1 MSVAIGD
8 YLTPRRPASRTE
20 RLIAG
25 ASLGVVAAG
34 AFVVQHFNPV
44 TAGFFPK
51 CPFFLLTGHYCP
63 GCGTTR
69 GFHALFNGDIATA
82 AHDNLLMMVM
92 LPFLAWLFVSYFL
105 VAVRGRALPRVFVP
119 APLIWTMAIF
129 IAAFWIL
136 RNIPAY
142 PFNLLAPL

>member
-1 MSVAIGD
+1 MNVALRE
-8 YLTPRRPASRTE
+8 YLTPRKPASKRE
-20 RLIAG
+20 RIIAG
-25 ASLGVVAAG
+25 ASLGVVTLG
-34 AFVVQHFNPV
+34 AFLVQHFNPV

-51 CPFFLLTGHYCP
+51 CPFFQVTGFHCP

-69 GFHALFNGDIATA
+69 GFHALFNGDLATA
-82 AHDNLLMMVM
+82 VHDNLLMIII

-119 APLIWTMAIF
+119 APIIWAMAIF